1 MSGYFVTLSD
11 VKDPEVYGAY
21 VKQAPGVMADFTG
34 TMRVRGGQRVHLE
47 GPEVPDRIVIVE
59 FDSLEQGLACYNSPE
74 YDVIKSPAK
83 DAADV
88 VISGL
93 SGEKSQ
99 NLAPGNKAGIFV
111 VKLRIRDKDKYADYS
126 AKASKMLP
134 EWDASLIA
142 VGPLTPVLGEETYES
157 CLLLRYPS
165 LEKAVEFYNWG
176 PYQELIPQRQA
187 VADAQMFAVEGL

>member
-11 VKDPEVYGAY
+11 VKDPEVYGVY

-47 GPEVPDRIVIVE
+47 GPQSPDRIVIVE
-59 FDSLEQGLACYNSPE
+59 FDSLEQGVACYNSPE

-88 VISGL
+88 IISGL
-93 SGEKSQ
+93 TGEKSQ
-99 NLAPGNKAGIFV
+99 GLEPGNKAGILV
-111 VKLRIRDKDKYADYS
+111 VKLRIHDKEKYAAYS
-126 AKASKMLP
+126 AEASKTLP
-134 EWDASLIA
+134 GWDAALIA
-142 VGPLTPVLGEETYES
+142 VGPLTPVLGDETYES

-165 LEKAVEFYNWG
+165 LEKAVEYYNWSE
-176 PYQELIPQRQA
+176 YQKLIPQRQA
-187 VADAQMFAVEGL
+187 VADTQMFAVEGL